1 MDIKTPDP
9 PLSDGAFVVL
19 QRLIREAA
27 LSLERF
33 DARLSGPRS
42 PAETALTLAALA
54 SLRLEDL
61 AAARAEERLERA
73 VERLR
78 ERLADPHSCTAG
90 DMGNTL
96 DRGHG

>member
-1 MDIKTPDP
+1 R
-9 PLSDGAFVVL
+9 VL
-19 QRLIREAA
+19 RSLIREAA

-33 DARLSGPRS
+33 DARLAGPRS

-61 AAARAEERLERA
+61 AAPGAEERIERA

-78 ERLADPHSCTAG
+78 ERIVASRGENRLA
-90 DMGNTL
+90 
-96 DRGHG
+96 